1 MHDPSTCE
9 HKHVFYH
16 QLVPLYLIHFP
27 LSLQNAYS
35 PKYQSKEVLQIRTN
49 CLSQGRVK
57 CCLQKDCIIQEEC
70 QNA

>member
-27 LSLQNAYS
+27 LSLQYAT
-35 PKYQSKEVLQIRTN
+35 I
-49 CLSQGRVK
+49 LSQG
-57 CCLQKDCIIQEEC
+57 DQEANLNPWVSVPFES
-70 QNA
+70 QNHYVSLREICPQ